1 MITFNCGSY
10 AGITIWNIRF
20 SNDSTWTS
28 SYIVIGFYYGDVALN
43 CASCQLTNVAPS
55 ASNLVAK
62 NGTITYILGSA
73 TSSTVVTYVQTP
85 SNCGI
90 FLKTT
95 YSITI
100 NGGVGTDN
108 WLSAIYTD
116 GTVLTIDIYSTAP
129 ADAGSYVLTMTTTT
143 KQLSFT
149 YTDTYVLNVVVVD
162 PCNTPTWNTNSIADI
177 YATVLQSPV
186 SITTFTAS
194 TTTGSCGSI
203 TYTMSP
209 TTYSIITMN
218 ASTREITVNPTSV
231 TDINTYAMQIVAS
244 LVSYPSATT
253 QTLSFNV
260 IVDACVVTGVTV
272 VSNGFNPALTSSCNI
287 EDPTGFLRP
296 IATFT

>member
-1 MITFNCGSY
+1 MIL
-10 AGITIWNIRF
+10 
-20 SNDSTWTS
+20 
-28 SYIVIGFYYGDVALN
+28 FYYGTIALN
-43 CASCQLTNVAPS
+43 CSSCQLTGVAPS
-55 ASNLVAK
+55 ASNVVPK
-62 NGTITYILGSA
+62 NGTIPYTLGSA

-85 SNCGI
+85 STCGI

-95 YSITI
+95 YMITI
-100 NGGVGTDN
+100 VGGIGTKN
-108 WLSAIYTD
+108 WLSGILTN
-116 GTVLTIDIYSTAP
+116 GEVLTINIYSIAA

-149 YTDTYVLNVVVVD
+149 YTDTYVLNVVVID

-177 YATVLQSPV
+177 YATVLQSPA

-218 ASTREITVNPTSV
+218 ASTRQITVSPTAV
-231 TDINTYAMQIVAS
+231 TDINSYAMQIVAS
-244 LVSYPSATT
+244 LVSYPSTTT
-253 QTLSFNV
+253 QTLSFNF
-260 IVDACVVTGVTV
+260 IVNACVVTGVTL

-287 EDPTGFLRP
+287 EDPIGFLRP